1 MEVRNCRKCG
11 RIFNYVAGMPICPM
25 CREKTE
31 AKFQEVKE
39 YIRANEGAGI
49 PQISEECDVEDTQI
63 HQWIREERL
72 VFSDN
77 SPVGINCEN
86 CGAMI
91 KTGRFCD
98 KCKAQMINGLNN
110 SIRQKPVERPEK
122 RDPRD
127 NPKMRFLER

>member
-11 RIFNYVAGMPICPM
+11 RIFNYVAGAPICPV
-25 CREKTE
+25 CKEKTE
-31 AKFQEVKE
+31 KKFQEVKE

-49 PQISEECDVEDTQI
+49 HQISEECEVEISQI

-72 VFSDN
+72 VFSDD

-91 KTGRFCD
+91 KTGRFCE

-110 SIRQKPVERPEK
+110 SIRQAPVAKPEK
-122 RDPRD
+122 KDPRD